1 MEDVIT
7 ALATPWGEGGIAV
20 VRLSGEGSVE
30 IADKIFLSRQ
40 TLFESEPRKL
50 VLGKIYEQNSSPFD
64 EILAVRFE
72 KGKSY
77 TGEESVEFHCHGGT
91 ASAQK
96 CIEVLCSL
104 GARAAM
110 PGEFTRRAFVNG
122 RIDLSQA
129 EAVLGI
135 IRAKSDEALKASAR
149 TLQGGFA
156 CDIKEF
162 LSDLTILAAKL
173 EVDLDFPE
181 EGEGLLPKAQSAEII
196 ESLLQ
201 RGSALLNKCRSGL
214 LLREGIKTAIVG
226 RPNVGKSSL
235 LNSLLKEERAIVT
248 PIPGT
253 TRDRIEETFIHKG
266 IAIRIIDTAGIRETE
281 DKVEAIGVD
290 TSRRSMNDADLRI
303 WVTDAA
309 EHLTEDDILLGSEA
323 TSLPHLIVINK
334 CDLESVVTPEIIKE
348 HFPNSRIISVSTL
361 KSQGI
366 EELKDIIVEKAA
378 GGDLT
383 FDGYGVTSRQME
395 CLASAITLIKE
406 AQKTIYEK
414 IGDDVTIAC
423 ISEAR
428 GKLSSLLGLDASEEL
443 LDTVFGT
450 FCVGK

>member
-7 ALATPWGEGGIAV
+7 ALATPWGEGGIAI
-20 VRLSGEGSVE
+20 VRLSGEGSVKM
-30 IADKIFLSRQ
+30 ADKIFSSAHSLEKSQ
-40 TLFESEPRKL
+40 PRCL
-50 VLGKIYEQNSSPFD
+50 ILGKLHEKDMTFFD

-72 KGKSY
+72 KNKSY

-96 CIEVLCSL
+96 CTELLYSL

-110 PGEFTRRAFVNG
+110 PGEFTRRAFING

-135 IRAKSDEALKASAR
+135 IKAKSDEALKASAR
-149 TLQGGFA
+149 TLQGAFA
-156 CDIKEF
+156 DDIKAF
-162 LSDLTILAAKL
+162 LADLTILAAKL

-181 EGEGLLPKAQSAEII
+181 EGEGLLSKSQTLDEA
-196 ESLLQ
+196 ESLLR
-201 RGSALLNKCRSGL
+201 RGSALLDKCRSGL

-235 LNSLLKEERAIVT
+235 LNALLKEERAIVT

-266 IAIRIIDTAGIRETE
+266 IPIRIIDTAGIRETD
-281 DKVEAIGVD
+281 DKVEAIGVS

-303 WVTDAA
+303 WVTDAGEA
-309 EHLTEDDILLGSEA
+309 LTEEDILLGSEA

-334 CDLESVVTPEIIKE
+334 CDLKSIVTPEIIKE
-348 HFPNSRIISVSTL
+348 HFPNSSVVLVSTL

-366 EELKDIIVEKAA
+366 VELKDIIVDKAA
-378 GGDLT
+378 GGEIA

-395 CLASAITLIKE
+395 CLSSAVAMIKE
-406 AQKTIYEK
+406 AKKTIYENV
-414 IGDDVTIAC
+414 GDDITISC
-423 ISEAR
+423 IAEAR
-428 GKLSSLLGLDASEEL
+428 GMLSSLLGLDASEDL
-443 LDTVFGT
+443 LDTVFGS

>member
-96 CIEVLCSL
+96 CTELLYSL

-110 PGEFTRRAFVNG
+110 PGEFTRRAFING

-135 IRAKSDEALKASAR
+135 IKAKSDEALKASAR
-149 TLQGGFA
+149 TSQGAFA
-156 CDIKEF
+156 DDIKAF
-162 LSDLTILAAKL
+162 LADLTILAAKL

-181 EGEGLLPKAQSAEII
+181 EGEGLLSKSQTLDEA
-196 ESLLQ
+196 ESLLR
-201 RGSALLNKCRSGL
+201 RGSALLDKCRSGL

-235 LNSLLKEERAIVT
+235 LNALLKEERAIVT

-266 IAIRIIDTAGIRETE
+266 IPIRIIDTAGIRETD
-281 DKVEAIGVD
+281 DKVEAIGVS

-303 WVTDAA
+303 WVTDAGEA
-309 EHLTEDDILLGSEA
+309 LTEEDILLGSEA

-334 CDLESVVTPEIIKE
+334 CDLKSIVTPEIIKE
-348 HFPNSRIISVSTL
+348 HFQNSSVVLVSTL

-366 EELKDIIVEKAA
+366 EELKDIIVDKAA
-378 GGDLT
+378 GGEIA

-395 CLASAITLIKE
+395 CLSSAVAMIK
-406 AQKTIYEK
+406 
-414 IGDDVTIAC
+414 
-423 ISEAR
+423 
-428 GKLSSLLGLDASEEL
+428 
-443 LDTVFGT
+443 
-450 FCVGK
+450 

>member
-7 ALATPWGEGGIAV
+7 ALATPWGEGGIAI
-20 VRLSGEGSVE
+20 VRLSGEGSVKM
-30 IADKIFLSRQ
+30 ADKIFSSAHSLEKSQ
-40 TLFESEPRKL
+40 PRCL
-50 VLGKIYEQNSSPFD
+50 ILGKLHEKDMTFFD

-72 KGKSY
+72 KNKSY

-96 CIEVLCSL
+96 CTELLYSL

-110 PGEFTRRAFVNG
+110 PGEFTRRAFING

-135 IRAKSDEALKASAR
+135 IKAKSDEALKASAR
-149 TLQGGFA
+149 TLQGAFA
-156 CDIKEF
+156 DDIKAF
-162 LSDLTILAAKL
+162 LADLTILAAKL

-181 EGEGLLPKAQSAEII
+181 EGEGLLSKSQTLDEA
-196 ESLLQ
+196 ESLLR
-201 RGSALLNKCRSGL
+201 RGSALLDKCRSGL

-235 LNSLLKEERAIVT
+235 LNALLKEERAIVT

-266 IAIRIIDTAGIRETE
+266 IPIRIIDTAGIRETD
-281 DKVEAIGVD
+281 DKVEAIGVS

-303 WVTDAA
+303 WVTDAGEA
-309 EHLTEDDILLGSEA
+309 LTEEDILLGSEA

-334 CDLESVVTPEIIKE
+334 CDLKSIVTPEIIKE
-348 HFPNSRIISVSTL
+348 HFPNSSVVLVSTL

-366 EELKDIIVEKAA
+366 EELKDIIVDKAA
-378 GGDLT
+378 GGEIA

-395 CLASAITLIKE
+395 CLSSAVAMIKE
-406 AQKTIYEK
+406 AKKTIYENV
-414 IGDDVTIAC
+414 GDDITISC
-423 ISEAR
+423 IAEAR
-428 GKLSSLLGLDASEEL
+428 GMLSSLLGLDASEDL
-443 LDTVFGT
+443 LDTVFGS